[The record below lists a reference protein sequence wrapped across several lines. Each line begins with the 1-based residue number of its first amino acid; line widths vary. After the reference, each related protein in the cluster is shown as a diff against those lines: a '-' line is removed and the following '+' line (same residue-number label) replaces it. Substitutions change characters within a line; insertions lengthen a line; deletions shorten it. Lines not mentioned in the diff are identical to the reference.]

1 MKSSLY
7 VVAALLPLLS
17 ATASGPQ
24 TEESLNTAV
33 TIPVGYRY
41 LLSKPEGYD
50 QDQTKKWP
58 LLVFLHGAG
67 ERGDKLDALKRHGP
81 PKLIEDGKK
90 FPAIVASPQCPSGRV
105 WNPHGIQKLVDELSS
120 THRVDPRRIY
130 LTGLSMGGFGTWE
143 TATEYPETFAAI
155 IPICGGGGIRILA
168 LERVKHL
175 PQWIFH
181 GAKDNVVPAKFSQ
194 DMFNA
199 LKKLGAPVQL
209 EIYPNA
215 DHDSWTA
222 TYANDAVWEWLFAQ
236 QKK

>member
-1 MKSSLY
+1 MKALAASLTLLL
-7 VVAALLPLLS
+7 VTSAA
-17 ATASGPQ
+17 ASGPQ
-24 TEESLNTAV
+24 TEERLTAV
-33 TIPVGYRY
+33 LPVHVDYGY

-50 QDQTKKWP
+50 DDKTKKWP

-67 ERGDKLDALKRHGP
+67 ERGDNLDALKRHGP
-81 PKLIEDGKK
+81 PKLIEEGKK
-90 FPAIVASPQCPSGRV
+90 FPAVVVSPQCHSGQV
-105 WNPHGIQKLVDELSS
+105 WNPHGVKGLVDQVSS
-120 THRVDPRRIY
+120 AHRIDPTRIY

-143 TATEYPETFAAI
+143 TATEYPDTFAAI

-168 LERVKHL
+168 LERVRHL

-181 GAKDNVVPAKFSQ
+181 GAKDSVVPAKFSQ

-199 LKKLGAPVQL
+199 LQKLGAPVQL

-222 TYANDAVWEWLFAQ
+222 TYSNEAVWDWLFSQ

>member
-1 MKSSLY
+1 MKALAASLTLLL
-7 VVAALLPLLS
+7 VTSAA
-17 ATASGPQ
+17 ASDPQ
-24 TEESLNTAV
+24 TEERLTAV
-33 TIPVGYRY
+33 VPVRVDYGY
-41 LLSKPEGYD
+41 LLSKPDGYEAD
-50 QDQTKKWP
+50 HTQKWP

-67 ERGDKLDALKRHGP
+67 ERGDNLSALKRHGP
-81 PKLIEDGKK
+81 PKLIAEGKK
-90 FPAIVASPQCPSGRV
+90 FPAIVVSPQCPSGQV
-105 WNPHGIQKLVDELSS
+105 WNPHGIKALVDKVSS
-120 THRVDPRRIY
+120 THRIDPTRIY

-143 TATEYPETFAAI
+143 TATEYPDTFAAI

-181 GAKDNVVPAKFSQ
+181 GAKDSVVPAKFSQ
-194 DMFNA
+194 DMFNV

-236 QKK
+236 RKK